1 MKKKFALMAAIAFIL
16 TMTACGSQSQE
27 EVVSGEQTVLSTAEP
42 EETRSV
48 EEIMEASASDA
59 AAQEEPPAS
68 DSDAVLDEDAYA
80 AAQECIGRTV
90 EELYEAIGE
99 PTGDSQYAASCAQE
113 DAEDGMLFYD
123 GFYVWTLRTADEEI
137 VHDVYLLD

>member
-1 MKKKFALMAAIAFIL
+1 MKKMFALLSAIALML
-16 TMTACGSQSQE
+16 TVAACTSQE
-27 EVVSGEQTVLSTAEP
+27 ETVTGEQVSMTVDT
-42 EETRSV
+42 EEQTV

-59 AAQEEPPAS
+59 AAQNEPPAS
-68 DSDAVLDEDAYA
+68 ASDASLDETAYA

-90 EELYEAIGE
+90 EELYDAIGE
-99 PTGDSQYAASCAQE
+99 PTDGSQYAASCAQE

-137 VHDVYLLD
+137 VHDVYLFD